1 MGYRSDVAI
10 TIGFKTQ
17 EELDTFLAPRL
28 LSSPLREWR
37 EYFSRVVD
45 APNCVLFQL
54 ESVKWYEEGSHVR
67 AVIDL
72 CRESVKCGG
81 AYTYTRLGESDSDIE
96 VEADYDDYTLYE
108 ELYQL
113 TWVKRTIR
121 TPNTH
126 ELTFG
131 E

>member
-1 MGYRSDVAI
+1 MGYRSDVVI

-28 LSSPLREWR
+28 LGDPLREWR

-45 APNCVLFQL
+45 SPNCVMFQL
-54 ESVKWYEEGSHVR
+54 EGVKWYDDDPYVL
-67 AVIDL
+67 AMKDL
-72 CRESVKCGG
+72 CSESVECGG
-81 AYTYTRLGESDSDIE
+81 AYTFIRLGEDTHDIE
-96 VEADYDDYTLYE
+96 QEQDYANSGVYE
-108 ELYQL
+108 TIYQL
-113 TWVKRTIR
+113 TWVKRSIR
-121 TPNTH
+121 TPSTH

>member
-1 MGYRSDVAI
+1 MGYRSDVVI

-28 LSSPLREWR
+28 LGAPLREWR

-45 APNCVLFQL
+45 APNCVMFQL
-54 ESVKWYEEGSHVR
+54 EDVKWYDDYPEIQ
-67 AVIDL
+67 AMKDL
-72 CRESVKCGG
+72 CIESVKCGG
-81 AYTYTRLGESDSDIE
+81 AYTSIRLGEDIDDIE
-96 VEADYDDYTLYE
+96 QEQDYADFE
-108 ELYQL
+108 VSEIVGQH
-113 TWVKRTIR
+113 TWVERSIR
-121 TPNTH
+121 TPSTH

>member
-1 MGYRSDVAI
+1 MGYRSDVVI

-28 LSSPLREWR
+28 LGAPLREWR

-45 APNCVLFQL
+45 APNCVMFQL
-54 ESVKWYEEGSHVR
+54 EGVKWYDDYPDVQ
-67 AVIDL
+67 AMKDL
-72 CRESVKCGG
+72 CNESVKCGG
-81 AYTYTRLGESDSDIE
+81 AYSFIRQGE
-96 VEADYDDYTLYE
+96 DYDDIEFEQDYADSGV
-108 ELYQL
+108 YQTVDQR
-113 TWVKRTIR
+113 TWVERSIR

-126 ELTFG
+126 KLTFG

>member
-1 MGYRSDVAI
+1 MGYRSDVVI

-28 LSSPLREWR
+28 LGAPLREWR

-45 APNCVLFQL
+45 APNCVMFQL
-54 ESVKWYEEGSHVR
+54 EDVKWYDDYPEIQ
-67 AVIDL
+67 AMKDL

-81 AYTYTRLGESDSDIE
+81 AYSFIRQGE
-96 VEADYDDYTLYE
+96 DYDDVKQKQGYADVEVLE
-108 ELYQL
+108 IVDQHI
-113 TWVKRTIR
+113 WVKRSIR

>member
-1 MGYRSDVAI
+1 MGYRSDVVI

-28 LSSPLREWR
+28 LGAPLREWR

-45 APNCVLFQL
+45 APNCVMFQL
-54 ESVKWYEEGSHVR
+54 EDVKWYEEDPYVQAMKDLCSESIECDGAYMFVRIGEDTHDIEQEQDYADFEVNR
-67 AVIDL
+67 AVNKHIW
-72 CRESVKCGG
+72 
-81 AYTYTRLGESDSDIE
+81 
-96 VEADYDDYTLYE
+96 VE
-108 ELYQL
+108 
-113 TWVKRTIR
+113 RIIR
-121 TPNTH
+121 TPSTH

>member
-1 MGYRSDVAI
+1 MGYRSDVVI

-28 LSSPLREWR
+28 LSTPLRNWR

-45 APNCVLFQL
+45 APNCVMFQL
-54 ESVKWYEEGSHVR
+54 EGVKWYEEVLYVR

-72 CRESVKCGG
+72 CSESVECGG
-81 AYTYTRLGESDSDIE
+81 AYTLIRLGELEGDVDVEHNYADSG
-96 VEADYDDYTLYE
+96 V
-108 ELYQL
+108 YQTVDQR
-113 TWVKRTIR
+113 TWVERSIR

-126 ELTFG
+126 KLTFG

>member
-1 MGYRSDVAI
+1 MGYRSDVVI

-45 APNCVLFQL
+45 APNCVMFQL
-54 ESVKWYEEGSHVR
+54 EDVKWYEEDPYVR

-81 AYTYTRLGESDSDIE
+81 AYKSTRLGESDSDIE
-96 VEADYDDYTLYE
+96 VEEDYGDYTLYE